1 MTSSLDSFITVAD
14 ALARLFAPHAEVVL
28 HDLRT
33 DRIHHIANCFSK
45 RRAGDSSLS
54 DIEDI
59 DHSASVIGPYAKT
72 NWDGRRLKSVSA
84 VLRDD
89 KGTAVGLLCINH
101 DVEAFAGVLEQL
113 TNLLGPP
120 VPMPAVTTLF
130 TSDWRER
137 INEHVG
143 AFLASGN
150 VTLAG
155 LTTDGVD
162 ALLAHLDKTGVFEIR
177 NAATYV
183 AEVLGISRATLY
195 NRLKRLRSIKSK
207 ETL

>member
-1 MTSSLDSFITVAD
+1 MTSSLDSFINVAD
-14 ALARLFAPHAEVVL
+14 ALARLFAPHAEVVV

-45 RRAGDSSLS
+45 RRAGDFSLS
-54 DIEDI
+54 DVEDI
-59 DHSASVIGPYAKT
+59 DCSASIIGPYTKT

-89 KGTAVGLLCINH
+89 NGTAVGLLCINH

-120 VPMPAVTTLF
+120 VPMPAVTALF
-130 TSDWRER
+130 AGDWRER

-143 AFLASGN
+143 AFLAREN

-155 LTTDGVD
+155 LTGGGID
-162 ALLAHLDKTGVFEIR
+162 AFLTHLDKAGVFEIR

-183 AEVLGISRATLY
+183 AEVLSISRATLY

-207 ETL
+207 ETI